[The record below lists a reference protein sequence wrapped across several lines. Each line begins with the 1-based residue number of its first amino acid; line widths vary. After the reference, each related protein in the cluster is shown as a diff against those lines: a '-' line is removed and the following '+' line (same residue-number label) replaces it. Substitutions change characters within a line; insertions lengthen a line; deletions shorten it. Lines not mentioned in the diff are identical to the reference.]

1 MTDPARPGQPG
12 DRRREGDLPVRV
24 DAVVVGAGMAG
35 LAAARAL
42 RRSGRDVVVLEST
55 ERVGG
60 RVGSG
65 LVGGYRLDRGFQVV
79 LTAYPEL
86 RRQLDVPALDLR
98 CFDPGALVWL
108 GRRMHRLGDPTRV
121 PSTILDSALA
131 PIGTP
136 LDKIRLARL
145 LRRLR
150 LTDARELLTG
160 DDVTSLEALRHDGFS
175 DAMIARLFS
184 PLVGGIQLDLGLTA
198 SRRMLDVVL
207 RCLAVG
213 DSAVPAGGMQALPE
227 QMAAG
232 LPPRTIVTGAPVVA
246 LDARS
251 VRLATGEEIAA
262 RCVVVATD
270 GPAASALLG
279 LPAVGSR
286 PATCVWFA
294 APRAPVR
301 DRLVVLDGT
310 GRGPAANVAVLTNV
324 APSYSPDTTA
334 VVAAAC
340 PGSFDPGVEPAVR
353 AQLRTW
359 WGPTVD
365 SWRHLRTDT
374 VAHGQPDQAP
384 PFHPKRTVALA
395 NGIFVCGDHRDTASI
410 QGALFSGR
418 RCGEAAAAR
427 TA

>member
-1 MTDPARPGQPG
+1 
-12 DRRREGDLPVRV
+12 
-24 DAVVVGAGMAG
+24 
-35 LAAARAL
+35 
-42 RRSGRDVVVLEST
+42 VLEST

-60 RVGSG
+60 RVGSD
-65 LVGGYRLDRGFQVV
+65 LVDGYRLDRGFQVV

-98 CFDPGALVWL
+98 RFDPGALVWL
-108 GRRMHRLGDPTRV
+108 GRRMHRLGDPTRMA
-121 PSTILDSALA
+121 STILDSALA
-131 PIGTP
+131 PVGTP
-136 LDKIRLARL
+136 LDKLRLALL

-150 LTDARELLTG
+150 LTDARALLVG
-160 DDVTSLEALRHDGFS
+160 DDITSLEALRLGGFS
-175 DAMIARLFS
+175 DTMIARFFS
-184 PLVGGIQLDLGLTA
+184 PLVGGIQLDLELSA

-213 DSAVPAGGMQALPE
+213 DSAVPAGGMQALPD
-227 QMAAG
+227 QMAAS
-232 LPPRTIVTGAPVVA
+232 LPPGTIMTGTPVVA
-246 LDARS
+246 VDARS
-251 VRLATGEEIAA
+251 VRLATGEEISA

-279 LPAVGSR
+279 LPAIGSR

-294 APRAPVR
+294 VPAAPVR
-301 DRLVVLDGT
+301 DRLVILDGT
-310 GRGPAANVAVLTNV
+310 GKGPAANVAVITNV
-324 APSYSPDTTA
+324 APRYSPDTTA

-340 PGSFDPGVEPAVR
+340 PGSFDRQIEPAVR

-365 SWRHLRTDT
+365 SWRHLRTDAI
-374 VAHGQPDQAP
+374 AHGQPEQAP
-384 PFHPKRTVALA
+384 PFHPKRSVALA
-395 NGIFVCGDHRDTASI
+395 SGIFVCGDHRDTASI

-418 RCGEAAAAR
+418 RCGEAAAAC